1 MCELLGMS
9 SNVPATLN
17 LSLSKL
23 AEHGGFSGPH
33 RDGWGV
39 AYYEGPDVRLLKKAD
54 AAADSEWNRVVRG
67 HNLRSHIV
75 MAHVRR
81 ATMGKR
87 SYRNSQPFAREL
99 AGRMHLFA
107 HNGWLA
113 GIFAAPGFR
122 ATRFHPVGETDS
134 EQAFCVLLDRM
145 SELWMRPNEVPPL
158 DERLAAVSTFAQE
171 LRRLGPANFLYA
183 DADTLFA
190 HGDRRKQA
198 GTSRADPP
206 GLVRLV
212 LHCPPGKSGFA
223 ASGLSVETTDQAIAL
238 VASVPLN
245 DEPWQPFGE
254 GEVIAIRGGEIAG
267 RRIPAD
273 DQTCVSSQEI
283 DQFEA
288 KSRLA

>member
-39 AYYEGPDVRLLKKAD
+39 AYYEGPDVRLLKEAD

-81 ATMGKR
+81 ATMGER

-113 GIFAAPGFR
+113 GIFGAPRFR

-145 SELWMRPNEVPPL
+145 SELWARPGEVPSL
-158 DERLAAVSTFAQE
+158 DARFAVVCAFAEE
-171 LRRLGPANFLYA
+171 LGDLGPANFLYA
-183 DADTLFA
+183 DGDALFA
-190 HGDRRKQA
+190 HGHRRMQA
-198 GTSRADPP
+198 ATSRVGPP
-206 GLVRLV
+206 GLVYLQR
-212 LHCPPGKSGFA
+212 HCPRGEAGFA
-223 ASGLSVETTDQAIAL
+223 VSGLSIEGVDQAIAL

-245 DEPWQPFGE
+245 DEPWQPFTD

-273 DQTCVSSQEI
+273 DQTCVSS
-283 DQFEA
+283 
-288 KSRLA
+288 